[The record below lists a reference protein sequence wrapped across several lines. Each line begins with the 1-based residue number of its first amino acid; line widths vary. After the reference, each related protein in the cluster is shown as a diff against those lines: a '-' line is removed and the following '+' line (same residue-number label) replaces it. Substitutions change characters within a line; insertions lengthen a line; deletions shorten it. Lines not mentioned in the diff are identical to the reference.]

1 MEKYFRQPIKL
12 KRNSSLKLKIIEW
25 YTNDEYSNE
34 VDDDTDDPPKE
45 YIMRIFGVT
54 DEGTSITAKITGFQ
68 PYYYVKVGPDY
79 SVKKSLYTFVNF
91 VKNHYN
97 LKNLQGSLVIE
108 KCELVESKDIYGFN
122 NQHIYKFIKL
132 TFKNYTAMMRSRYIF
147 KEPVF
152 IPGLT
157 SKDIKFTLYES
168 NFEPFLRYAHIND
181 LQTAGWVKA
190 KKYTITNSEANT
202 QSEVSIKHTDL
213 FPDNTDMSGANFL
226 QASWDIE
233 VFSVDGSFPSP
244 FVKGNVI
251 FQIATTYK
259 RNKEDKIIK
268 HLLTLKKCAKIDD
281 ADTIVEELKTE
292 LDLIKSFAQTIKG
305 MDPDIMYTYNGDS
318 FDCMYLYERA
328 KLYGLGPYILQ
339 ILSRLQSVPSTM
351 KKEFF
356 SSSAYGDSE
365 LIRMYIPGRLNYDLL
380 IHFKRGMKKYAS
392 YKLDNIAESIL
403 GEKKNPVSVKEIF
416 SFYESG
422 DPERIREVGMYC
434 IQDTVLLQKLVDQ
447 QIILESITQ
456 LANVTYVPI
465 SYLLSRGQTIRV
477 LSQLYRKARHM
488 GYLIPHTNF
497 NDETFESIIT
507 LTSPSKF
514 TVDTPIKFINGFKRS
529 TGTIQ
534 EVISG
539 MKIKVSTN
547 TEISS
552 DARLEYNGKIL
563 KYSSI
568 VESNEDETFSGATVL
583 TATPGIYN
591 NNVAILDF
599 ASLYPTIMIAF
610 NLCFSTMV
618 LDKKHA
624 SYENTNYENIEWD
637 DKIFVK
643 IIQKCEGIYT
653 SGANKGNVCG
663 KPAFFEV
670 GFKYYCRI
678 HDPIKKTREESE
690 KYQKKDVHY
699 QYFIVQ
705 STKGVIPSLLEEL
718 YYTRKTIKKKMAE
731 AYKNND
737 IELANILNFNQM
749 AVKVSLNS
757 TYGFLGR
764 GKGNLALKA
773 LGSIVTSIG
782 RRMLEK
788 SKIYT
793 ETEFIQFLQ
802 ENNILKHIIRDIPLN
817 LSHIEQTK
825 ILESCKSDFKCVYS
839 Q

>member
-1 MEKYFRQPIKL
+1 
-12 KRNSSLKLKIIEW
+12 
-25 YTNDEYSNE
+25 
-34 VDDDTDDPPKE
+34 
-45 YIMRIFGVT
+45 
-54 DEGTSITAKITGFQ
+54 
-68 PYYYVKVGPDY
+68 
-79 SVKKSLYTFVNF
+79 
-91 VKNHYN
+91 
-97 LKNLQGSLVIE
+97 
-108 KCELVESKDIYGFN
+108 
-122 NQHIYKFIKL
+122 
-132 TFKNYTAMMRSRYIF
+132 
-147 KEPVF
+147 
-152 IPGLT
+152 
-157 SKDIKFTLYES
+157 
-168 NFEPFLRYAHIND
+168 
-181 LQTAGWVKA
+181 
-190 KKYTITNSEANT
+190 
-202 QSEVSIKHTDL
+202 
-213 FPDNTDMSGANFL
+213 
-226 QASWDIE
+226 
-233 VFSVDGSFPSP
+233 
-244 FVKGNVI
+244 
-251 FQIATTYK
+251 
-259 RNKEDKIIK
+259 
-268 HLLTLKKCAKIDD
+268 
-281 ADTIVEELKTE
+281 
-292 LDLIKSFAQTIKG
+292 
-305 MDPDIMYTYNGDS
+305 
-318 FDCMYLYERA
+318 
-328 KLYGLGPYILQ
+328 
-339 ILSRLQSVPSTM
+339 
-351 KKEFF
+351 
-356 SSSAYGDSE
+356 
-365 LIRMYIPGRLNYDLL
+365 
-380 IHFKRGMKKYAS
+380 
-392 YKLDNIAESIL
+392 
-403 GEKKNPVSVKEIF
+403 
-416 SFYESG
+416 
-422 DPERIREVGMYC
+422 
-434 IQDTVLLQKLVDQ
+434 
-447 QIILESITQ
+447 
-456 LANVTYVPI
+456 
-465 SYLLSRGQTIRV
+465 
-477 LSQLYRKARHM
+477 M